1 MKKNITATTIRNAL
15 TAVEVDATRY
25 EIHGGSTKQ
34 VEIWAD
40 DFDAYERELIIMDQI
55 TEWMSSKGYDVS
67 GVGVK
72 GSNCTRVCLDWSG
85 YYSSTA
91 HALASANID

>member
-34 VEIWAD
+34 LEIWAD
-40 DFDAYERELIIMDQI
+40 DFEGYERELIVMDQI
-55 TEWMSSKGYDVS
+55 TEWLEGKGYDVS

-85 YYSSTA
+85 YYHSSA
-91 HALASANID
+91 HKLSTANID